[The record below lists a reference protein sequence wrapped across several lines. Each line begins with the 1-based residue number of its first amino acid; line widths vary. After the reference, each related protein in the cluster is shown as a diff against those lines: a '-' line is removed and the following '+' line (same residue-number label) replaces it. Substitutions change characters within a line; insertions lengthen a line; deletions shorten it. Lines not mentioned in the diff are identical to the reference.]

1 MVVISCYNL
10 EQGKEED
17 WASLSLSEAI
27 YVWGRETPKHV
38 SYFVSLSRTVSCLIS
53 KKITGRG
60 SAVPMT
66 GLNQSD
72 SSSRARER
80 VWIFLEIRVLC
91 VPQCLCS
98 FSWEK
103 NRGITSA
110 TNSSRKNNFWK
121 FDYIKT
127 CKFLF
132 NEGSHH

>member
-17 WASLSLSEAI
+17 RARLSLSEAI
-27 YVWGRETPKHV
+27 YVWGRETAKHV

-80 VWIFLEIRVLC
+80 VWIFLEIREISLIS
-91 VPQCLCS
+91 L
-98 FSWEK
+98 
-103 NRGITSA
+103 I
-110 TNSSRKNNFWK
+110 
-121 FDYIKT
+121 YIILFFVINYKWNI
-127 CKFLF
+127 KFLL
-132 NEGSHH
+132 E